1 MKFDIAI
8 IDVNTSL
15 KSMQLRDTVKNV
27 IGLVGNTALVSF
39 STYFLYRDNLFVCHA
54 DEDYRDT
61 ERQISAF
68 EDVLLKERYDRSEKK
83 RRDMAAAHEAR
94 KLKADKVAIDLIIR
108 DTVAKYEMSGSFEF
122 GFDSHGLFSSTVESS
137 PNLDN
142 KPFGTSVTKVFVVD
156 NSETGYINTSFY
168 DEGHKAYCID
178 YDAGL
183 FYRMPDGAIELFDW
197 TKYLFNCYAI
207 RDLDDKLLNDYFM
220 SSLIKYAIKY
230 DLCVPIPNEK
240 CLEFIK
246 DVLSNL
252 TSEQL
257 EMVNKHSS
265 FSIYKS
271 LMHKKTEQA

>member
-1 MKFDIAI
+1 
-8 IDVNTSL
+8 
-15 KSMQLRDTVKNV
+15 MQMRDTVKNV
-27 IGLVGNTALVSF
+27 IGLVGNTARVSF

-54 DEDYRDT
+54 DIGDDDNISV
-61 ERQISAF
+61 ERQMHAF

-83 RRDMAAAHEAR
+83 RRGMAAAHEAR
-94 KLKADKVAIDLIIR
+94 KLKADDVAIDLIIR

-122 GFDSHGLFSSTVESS
+122 GFDSHGISRSAVESS

-156 NSETGYINTSFY
+156 NSETGYIDTALY
-168 DEGHKAYCID
+168 GEGHKAYCID

-207 RDLDDKLLNDYFM
+207 RDLDDKVLNDYFM
-220 SSLIKYAIKY
+220 SGLIKYAIKY
-230 DLCVPIPNEK
+230 RIYVPIPNEK

-246 DVLSNL
+246 DVLGSL

-271 LMHKKTEQA
+271 LMHKQTEQS

>member
-15 KSMQLRDTVKNV
+15 KSMQMRDTVKNV
-27 IGLVGNTALVSF
+27 IGLIGNTAHVSF

-54 DEDYRDT
+54 DEDYSDT
-61 ERQISAF
+61 ERQICAF

-83 RRDMAAAHEAR
+83 RREMAAAHEAR
-94 KLKADKVAIDLIIR
+94 KLKADKVAIDIIIR

-168 DEGHKAYCID
+168 NEGHKDYCID

-197 TKYLFNCYAI
+197 TKYLFDCYAI

-220 SSLIKYAIKY
+220 SSLIKYAFKHGI
-230 DLCVPIPNEK
+230 CVPVPNEK
-240 CLEFIK
+240 CLEFIE
-246 DVLSNL
+246 DVLSSL
-252 TSEQL
+252 TSKQL
-257 EMVNKHSS
+257 EMINKGV
-265 FSIYKS
+265 
-271 LMHKKTEQA
+271 